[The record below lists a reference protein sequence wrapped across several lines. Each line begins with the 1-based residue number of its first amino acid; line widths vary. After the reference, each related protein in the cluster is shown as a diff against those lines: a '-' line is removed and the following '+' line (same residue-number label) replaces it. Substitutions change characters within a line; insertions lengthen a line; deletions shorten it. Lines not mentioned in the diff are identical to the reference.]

1 MLPDTK
7 GDTGGIARRSATVCP
22 RDRQHNQRQR
32 HPSGDQ
38 AAVVGE
44 SRPAAVARRDEGRC
58 GVPAGDA
65 GRRRPTR
72 RRARPRTV
80 RRSPSQAGGT
90 PRHLASAGGDLKGRN
105 GVAVLSRHPIRSVR
119 DLGVDVGA
127 PPASRG
133 GFALHGRYV
142 EVDID
147 GLTVASVYIQTGE
160 AGTDRQL
167 EKERFM
173 AALAHRMAYGW
184 TDRDAVVCGDWNI
197 AHTENDI
204 KNWRG
209 NVKKSGFLPAERQ
222 WLTRLSPSQAG
233 GTPTPRAG
241 STWFGCCTPTWP
253 GRTRGGHGG
262 GGLSTTTPVGAS
274 TTSSRR
280 VGWRRGRVP
289 PGWNG
294 PRPTRCAGPTTRR

>member
-1 MLPDTK
+1 M
-7 GDTGGIARRSATVCP
+7 
-22 RDRQHNQRQR
+22 
-32 HPSGDQ
+32 
-38 AAVVGE
+38 
-44 SRPAAVARRDEGRC
+44 
-58 GVPAGDA
+58 
-65 GRRRPTR
+65 
-72 RRARPRTV
+72 
-80 RRSPSQAGGT
+80 
-90 PRHLASAGGDLKGRN
+90 
-105 GVAVLSRHPIRSVR
+105 
-119 DLGVDVGA
+119 
-127 PPASRG
+127 
-133 GFALHGRYV
+133 

-173 AALAHRMAYGW
+173 AALAHRMATL

-222 WLTRLSPSQAG
+222 WLTELLTAG
-233 GTPTPRAG
+233 WVDVVRV
-241 STWFGCCTPTWP
+241 C
-253 GRTRGGHGG
+253 HGG
-262 GGLSTTTPVGAS
+262 RGVRQRRGGAS

-280 VGWRRGRVP
+280 MGWRRERVP